1 MSKITL
7 DNLSDNLK
15 AYLEGL
21 GLSEEQVLNLIN
33 ENGLNEEE
41 LKAMLKDTMSINELN
56 TNSKTVIGAINELFQ
71 DVDNGKN
78 LIATSI
84 GNPLVDGN
92 SSFKAMSEAILGL
105 RRTSENETDAKEVL
119 YNMMIEDGYNEANI
133 NMTVDELIELLD
145 DSGIQVDEIK
155 QIACGTNHTFILKND
170 GSIWSCGLNHV
181 GQLGLGDTDNRTTF
195 TQVTT
200 NINNDVKE
208 VSCGYYR
215 TFILKNDGSIWSCGN
230 NDRGQLGLG
239 DATTRTTFTQVT
251 TNINNDVKLIAC
263 GDYHTFI
270 IKNDGSVW
278 SCGYNQYGQLGLGDV
293 GNKSTFTQVTTN
305 INNDVK
311 QISCGEYHTFIL
323 KNDGSVWSCGY
334 NTWGQLGLND
344 TTYRNTFTK
353 VTTNINNDVKQI
365 ACGYNYTFILKNDGS
380 VWSCGYNEYG
390 QLGLNNTTNRTT
402 FTQVTTNINNVVKQ
416 ISCGNAHTFIL
427 KNDGS
432 VWSCGYNDQGQ
443 LGLNDTTN
451 RTTFTQVTTN
461 INNDVKQI
469 SCGYHTFILKND
481 GSVWGCGYNNYGQLG
496 LGSTTQKN
504 TFNIIPNMSNT
515 ISEYE
520 IQRLKLYYYLLD
532 NSVNVTESMD
542 IGTMLDLL
550 VDDYINKLIL
560 GYENNLRIILTDE
573 GVSVNNED
581 NMDSLIAKV
590 DEEFDRQVV
599 PQGTAVAANV
609 DSGKTFINSTGQL
622 VTGTSNKISPAGNAV
637 ASNVLSGKTF
647 INSTGKTVTGTM
659 ADRGGAQ
666 TVTPGTSNKT
676 LNSGYYSG
684 NITVKGDSNL
694 KAENIVSGKSI
705 FGVSGTAQSLT
716 ICEGTDF
723 TLHIWEPTS
732 SGPYTTSDDY
742 ASYSEHEEG
751 YDLKTVNHTGTY
763 TCTAT
768 VNPGT
773 YTTGYFEFVVYDSSG
788 KVIKRSSEFEA
799 VNSGSTN
806 LGGRTTKSAALSA
819 TAGQKIAVRY
829 RTEGQYEIRLWSF
842 KIQFSLG

>member
-71 DVDNGKN
+71 SANNGKE
-78 LIATSI
+78 LIANAI
-84 GNPLVDGN
+84 GEPL
-92 SSFKAMSEAILGL
+92 SSNDTFSAMSNNINGLLSQFKINMMNNGIAVESGDKFKALIDKIATLADNEGKVIQYLEGTTDINLTTVKNEWVSKTINFNDIGLTFNPTYLFIRPTSFNVNNGEITTILCNVYNN
-105 RRTSENETDAKEVL
+105 SENNVGFLMMRDNTIINGYCYMTSSSESFTFFAYRTIGWTSDDEV
-119 YNMMIEDGYNEANI
+119 
-133 NMTVDELIELLD
+133 
-145 DSGIQVDEIK
+145 SGIIPGIQYYAI
-155 QIACGTNHTFILKND
+155 G
-170 GSIWSCGLNHV
+170 V
-181 GQLGLGDTDNRTTF
+181 G
-195 TQVTT
+195 
-200 NINNDVKE
+200 E
-208 VSCGYYR
+208 
-215 TFILKNDGSIWSCGN
+215 
-230 NDRGQLGLG
+230 
-239 DATTRTTFTQVT
+239 
-251 TNINNDVKLIAC
+251 
-263 GDYHTFI
+263 
-270 IKNDGSVW
+270 
-278 SCGYNQYGQLGLGDV
+278 
-293 GNKSTFTQVTTN
+293 
-305 INNDVK
+305 
-311 QISCGEYHTFIL
+311 E
-323 KNDGSVWSCGY
+323 
-334 NTWGQLGLND
+334 D
-344 TTYRNTFTK
+344 TTLR
-353 VTTNINNDVKQI
+353 DSL
-365 ACGYNYTFILKNDGS
+365 ASILQEEG
-380 VWSCGYNEYG
+380 V
-390 QLGLNNTTNRTT
+390 
-402 FTQVTTNINNVVKQ
+402 I
-416 ISCGNAHTFIL
+416 
-427 KNDGS
+427 
-432 VWSCGYNDQGQ
+432 
-443 LGLNDTTN
+443 
-451 RTTFTQVTTN
+451 
-461 INNDVKQI
+461 
-469 SCGYHTFILKND
+469 
-481 GSVWGCGYNNYGQLG
+481 
-496 LGSTTQKN
+496 
-504 TFNIIPNMSNT
+504 
-515 ISEYE
+515 
-520 IQRLKLYYYLLD
+520 
-532 NSVNVTESMD
+532 VTEE
-542 IGTMLDLL
+542 
-550 VDDYINKLIL
+550 DD
-560 GYENNLRIILTDE
+560 
-573 GVSVNNED
+573 
-581 NMDSLIAKV
+581 MASLISKV
-590 DEEFDRQVV
+590 DEEFDRQVA
-599 PQGTAVAANV
+599 PAGTAVASNV
-609 DSGKTFINSTGQL
+609 DKGKTFINSTGQL
-622 VTGTSNKISPAGNAV
+622 VTGTSTKVSPAGTAV

-647 INSTGKTVTGTM
+647 INSTGSTVTGTM

-768 VNPGT
+768 VNPGM